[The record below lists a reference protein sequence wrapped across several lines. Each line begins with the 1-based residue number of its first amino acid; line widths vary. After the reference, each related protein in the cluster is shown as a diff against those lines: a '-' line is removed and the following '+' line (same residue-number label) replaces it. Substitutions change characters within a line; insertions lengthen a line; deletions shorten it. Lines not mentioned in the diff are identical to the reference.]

1 MGLLDDAIRD
11 HLELKRLRGADPGEV
26 AREQREAL
34 EAGADGGLPA
44 GEEAQATAVEG
55 LGAEDNH
62 QTVDVHTGQAA
73 TPTFTAEEVRA
84 PEPAHAADSPSL
96 AEETAELD
104 MRSVLHED
112 GDGAAADSSAARA
125 PGAGPEE
132 VSASFDDLNEDQLE
146 WDLPGAPRDAGQDD
160 RALGGDSG

>member
-34 EAGADGGLPA
+34 EPGADGGLLA
-44 GEEAQATAVEG
+44 NEEAQTAVES
-55 LGAEDNH
+55 LDAEDNH
-62 QTVDVHTGQAA
+62 QTIDVHASQAV
-73 TPTFTAEEVRA
+73 TPTSTAEELRA
-84 PEPAHAADSPSL
+84 PEPAHAPDSSSL

-104 MRSVLHED
+104 MRSVLDED
-112 GDGAAADSSAARA
+112 GDRAAEDGSDARA

-146 WDLPGAPRDAGQDD
+146 WELPGAPRDAGHDD
-160 RALGGDSG
+160 HALGGDSG